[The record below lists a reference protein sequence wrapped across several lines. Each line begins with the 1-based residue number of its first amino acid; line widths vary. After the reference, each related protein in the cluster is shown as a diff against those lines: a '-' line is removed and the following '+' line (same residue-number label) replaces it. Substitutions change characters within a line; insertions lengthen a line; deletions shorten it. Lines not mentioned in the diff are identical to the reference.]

1 MRDAIV
7 LVVDDDQLNR
17 IVLSKLLEHEGYQAH
32 AVCDG
37 AAALEALEG
46 GRFDAILLDI
56 MMPGIDGIA
65 VLQTI
70 KTSSQFWRMPV
81 IMISAVEE
89 TASIVRCLELGA
101 EDYVLKPFDPVLLRA
116 RINACLARR
125 RFQDIEGEYHKLVEE
140 QAIELDR
147 LYRLGR
153 FFPATVAKR
162 ALAGQPDVLT
172 APHRAEVAVMSCALD
187 GFGALA
193 EVLEPAEA
201 LRELAPFHALVRDL
215 VGSFEATVNFSD
227 AHSVSVFFNDP
238 LPCDRPGLQ
247 ALRMASRFT
256 EEAASLVADW
266 SNRFG
271 PHVDYGAAVA
281 SGVAV
286 IGPVGLE
293 PAVDYAAVGP
303 VVDRAGRLCRGSIG
317 HHQVVCDQASLDEA
331 GEGVES
337 YEVAPAEGFRVVMSG
352 S

>member
-1 MRDAIV
+1 M
-7 LVVDDDQLNR
+7 VDDDQLNR

-46 GRFDAILLDI
+46 ARFDAILLDI

-172 APHRAEVAVMSCALD
+172 SPHRRHVAVMTCALD
-187 GFGALA
+187 RFGALA
-193 EVLEPAEA
+193 EGLEPAEA
-201 LRELAPFHALVRDL
+201 LRELSPFHALVRDL

-238 LPCDRPGLQ
+238 LPCADPEIQ
-247 ALRMASRFT
+247 ALRMASRYV
-256 EEAASLVADW
+256 EEAASLSADW
-266 SNRFG
+266 HNRFG
-271 PHVDYGAAVA
+271 PRVGFGAGVS

-293 PAVDYAAVGP
+293 PAVNYAAVGA
-303 VVDRAGRLCRGSIG
+303 VVDRAGRLCRSSIEYG
-317 HHQVVCDQASLDEA
+317 EVVCDQVSLDEA
-331 GEGVES
+331 DGLVEA
-337 YEVAPAEGFRVVMSG
+337 VPLPEGFRVVVSVAP
-352 S
+352 